1 MRRLIPAAV
10 ILILTVAVCIYGH
23 FYIKKACKSTL
34 MDIDDFRNQKIS
46 AEELESRWHDR
57 EKNMAVFVNNGLLD
71 KITVYIGRLTV
82 AFNEDSFADVD
93 VICKDIGS
101 VLKLIKEQQSFT
113 GQSFY

>member
-23 FYIKKACKSTL
+23 FYIEKACKSTL

-57 EKNMAVFVNNGLLD
+57 EKNMAVFLILYLCLMFVIVPGAPFRLD
-71 KITVYIGRLTV
+71 FR
-82 AFNEDSFADVD
+82 A
-93 VICKDIGS
+93 
-101 VLKLIKEQQSFT
+101 VLPPPVGFLFKE
-113 GQSFY
+113 